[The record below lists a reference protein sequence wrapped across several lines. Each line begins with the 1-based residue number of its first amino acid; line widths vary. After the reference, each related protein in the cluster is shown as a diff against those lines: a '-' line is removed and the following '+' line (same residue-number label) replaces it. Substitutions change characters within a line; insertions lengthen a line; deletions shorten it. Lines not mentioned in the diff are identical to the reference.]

1 MRAWLSLRQGL
12 RSAVPNEVTAR
23 PALRLLVFD
32 LDGTLVDSIGD
43 IASSVNAALLER
55 YGDSGRLPAEVV
67 RGFVGGGARQLIE
80 RCLAAL
86 DKPGDDVGAVFARFL
101 PIYRAR
107 LVETTVLYPG
117 MRDALDVIAPRAK
130 MAVLTNKPGDF
141 SRDIVRLLGL
151 AGRFIDVIG
160 GDDLKTRKP
169 DPEGLLKLCA
179 MAGVARAEAALVGD
193 SAVDIQTAKKAG
205 CLAVGVQWGYDREG
219 MEQAAPNVTAAHPVE
234 LTNLWS

>member
-1 MRAWLSLRQGL
+1 MT
-12 RSAVPNEVTAR
+12 ER
-23 PALRLLVFD
+23 PAKHLVVFD

-43 IASSVNAALLER
+43 IASSVNAALVER

-86 DKPGDDVGAVFARFL
+86 NRPSDDLAVVFDRFL
-101 PIYRAR
+101 LIYRAR
-107 LVETTVLYPG
+107 LVETTLLYPG

-141 SRDIVRLLGL
+141 SREIVRLLGL
-151 AGRFIDVIG
+151 AGRFIEVIG
-160 GDDLKTRKP
+160 SDDLKTRKP

-179 MAGVARAEAALVGD
+179 MAGVAPADAALVGD
-193 SAVDIQTAKKAG
+193 SAVDIQTAKNAG
-205 CLAVGVQWGYDREG
+205 ALAVGVQWGYDREG
-219 MEQAAPNVTAAHPVE
+219 MERAGPDVTVAHPVD
-234 LTNLWS
+234 LVRLWG